1 MTTAT
6 TPTTLRSV
14 QEALSRPFPM
24 DSIEIKPGALIKDRT
39 RGLALAFGDPR
50 QYMARLDEVIGPDD
64 WSVAYDILPQGV
76 LCRLTILGHTRQDVG
91 DYPTDS
97 GDPNRVT
104 SAAMQALKRACAS
117 YGLGRYLYHLPQ
129 IWADYD
135 EAKRAFKDPRGV
147 IHQVYTLAGLTSDGL
162 PRAGG
167 APVTNG
173 TTHPADG
180 ATTETTGPAGKS
192 ERIARAKAA
201 LAAVEEHSRTPKSN
215 GERPAT
221 ERQLAVLR
229 DRAMLETVRER
240 FGVERLEDLGF
251 SQAST
256 LISEPPARAT
266 R

>member
-1 MTTAT
+1 MTTET
-6 TPTTLRSV
+6 TSTTLRSV

-24 DSIEIKPGALIKDRT
+24 DSIEIKPGALTKDRT

-50 QYMARLDEVIGPDD
+50 SYMQRLDEVIGPDD
-64 WSVAYDILPQGV
+64 WDVAYELLPQGV
-76 LCRLTILGHTRQDVG
+76 LCRLTILGHTKQDVG

-97 GDPNRVT
+97 SDPNKVT
-104 SAAMQALKRACAS
+104 SAAMQSFKRACS
-117 YGLGRYLYHLPQ
+117 LFGLGRYLYHLPQ

-135 EAKRAFKDPRGV
+135 EVKRAFKDPRGV

-167 APVTNG
+167 VPASNG
-173 TTHPADG
+173 ATPPADST
-180 ATTETTGPAGKS
+180 ASDTTSPAGTS
-192 ERIARAKAA
+192 ERVARAKAV
-201 LAAVEEHSRTPKSN
+201 LAAAEEHARTPKSN
-215 GERPAT
+215 GERHAT

-229 DRAMLETVRER
+229 DRAMLETAHER
-240 FGVERLEDLGF
+240 FGVEKLEDLSF

-256 LISEPPARAT
+256 LISELPARAT